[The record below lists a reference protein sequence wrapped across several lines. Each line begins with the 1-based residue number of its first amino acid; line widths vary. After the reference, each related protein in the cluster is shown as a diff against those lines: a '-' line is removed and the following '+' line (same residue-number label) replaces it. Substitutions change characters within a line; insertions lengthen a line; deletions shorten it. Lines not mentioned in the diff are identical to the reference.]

1 MAARSVS
8 PRAARS
14 RTAVAR
20 VPFTCG
26 ELVQG
31 TDPDGGAYLVSCPI
45 DRAAEIR
52 ATVNEAGLTSGP
64 PDRPKALAAARWTL
78 AALGF
83 RSLGVRLEIR
93 SDLPVGRGFGTSTAD
108 VVGAIA
114 ATAAALGVP
123 LAPAAIARQAVAIEP
138 SDGTMFS
145 GLAVFDH
152 RTASRWEVL
161 GPAPVLGVVVL
172 DFGGAVDTVAHNA
185 RQTAPAPAVRA
196 LQARAL
202 DFVRRGVRAA
212 DPAAIGAG
220 ATLSALANEALLAK
234 PALGETI
241 ELATRLGALG
251 VCAAH
256 SGTALGILLPPEP
269 ALAAR
274 AVAAA
279 RRSLPG
285 LADVWLAR
293 LVAGGVHVLP
303 SPETESP
310 RASVPRPQP

>member
-1 MAARSVS
+1 MS
-8 PRAARS
+8 PRVTRS

-26 ELVQG
+26 ELLQG
-31 TDPDGGAYLVSCPI
+31 TDAFGRAFLVSCPI
-45 DRAAEIR
+45 DRAAEVR
-52 ATVNEAGLTSGP
+52 ATVDGSGRTSGP
-64 PDRPKALAAARWTL
+64 PGRLKALAAARRTL
-78 AALGF
+78 AAIGCGP
-83 RSLGVRLEIR
+83 LGVRLEIR
-93 SDLPVGRGFGTSTAD
+93 SDLPVGRGFATSTAD

-114 ATAAALGVP
+114 ATALALGEE
-123 LAPAAIARQAVAIEP
+123 LAPAAIARLAVAIEP

-152 RTASRWEVL
+152 RTASRWEDL

-172 DFGGAVDTVAHNA
+172 DFGGAVDTVAHSA
-185 RQTAPAPAVRA
+185 RQTAAPPAVTA

-202 DFVRRGVRAA
+202 DLVRRGVRTA

-220 ATLSALANEALLAK
+220 ATLSALANEAVLPK
-234 PALGETI
+234 PALVETL

-256 SGTALGILLPPEP
+256 SGTALGLLLPPDP

-274 AVAAA
+274 AVASA

-285 LADVWLAR
+285 LVDVWPAR
-293 LVAGGVHVLP
+293 VVDGGVRILP
-303 SPETESP
+303 DPGTEPP
-310 RASVPRPQP
+310 RGVRSAAPATRR